1 MKECRIGNR
10 ARRYA
15 RITRIALAAGAV
27 VASWQASPG
36 YAGPFTGS
44 ISATWSAPVL
54 RGNIVDGATGA
65 LTPEN
70 DTTTAACNIGCV
82 VFVNGG
88 TNTVAWGNG
97 GPPPPT
103 SSLSFTGAN
112 FSSQTPAKLVTLGQ
126 FTYTNGTS
134 LDGTG
139 IFGATLTLKLIDQN
153 GTVDDT
159 KVIPLSIVTTIND
172 GTPAQNTDFVQFP
185 ATQTTLSAVSMNVF
199 EGDTATFILRGE
211 IVGDPTL
218 SLVDLIVAPGSDNAG
233 FVGTGRPVPEPGT
246 LALLGFGLTGL
257 SLARRRFRF

>member
-1 MKECRIGNR
+1 
-10 ARRYA
+10 
-15 RITRIALAAGAV
+15 
-27 VASWQASPG
+27 
-36 YAGPFTGS
+36 
-44 ISATWSAPVL
+44 
-54 RGNIVDGATGA
+54 
-65 LTPEN
+65 
-70 DTTTAACNIGCV
+70 
-82 VFVNGG
+82 
-88 TNTVAWGNG
+88 
-97 GPPPPT
+97 
-103 SSLSFTGAN
+103 LSFTGAT
-112 FSSQTPAKLVTLGQ
+112 FSSQTSAKLVTLGQ

-199 EGDTATFILRGE
+199 EGDTATFILQGE

-218 SLVDLIVAPGSDNAG
+218 SLVDLIVAPGSEDAG
-233 FVGTGRPVPEPGT
+233 FVGMGRPVPEPGT
-246 LALLGFGLTGL
+246 LALLGFGLAGL